1 MEYTVKPPPKNIH
14 DLESLSVPEDFTCT
28 FELCL
33 RGNVLKA
40 SILLQETNQLP
51 SLHYIT
57 CTAKHKADN
66 KALLNK
72 NTKMSVT
79 FNHIST
85 SHESQ
90 KLTIPGI

>member
-1 MEYTVKPPPKNIH
+1 MIWNP
-14 DLESLSVPEDFTCT
+14 SLSQKILLVT

-72 NTKMSVT
+72 NTKISVT